1 MAAPTGA
8 GGNSDPE
15 DASAFLTRTNF
26 KSIVEW
32 LTAEAILNRPE
43 DPMTY
48 VRDLCDMKLCERG
61 AEAYALRERMARQRQ
76 GPAGQLAPVAAR
88 WAEMGTD
95 RAAAALRREACRD
108 PQLVTVHALGAVR

>member
-1 MAAPTGA
+1 MAATTGA

-43 DPMTY
+43 DPY
-48 VRDLCDMKLCERG
+48 DLRAGSVRHE
-61 AEAYALRERMARQRQ
+61 
-76 GPAGQLAPVAAR
+76 V
-88 WAEMGTD
+88 
-95 RAAAALRREACRD
+95 
-108 PQLVTVHALGAVR
+108 V